1 MGFSLINV
9 DMGDGTIPK
18 SIEAVHSFWSDIDTR
33 QPILGAIMILMLPV
47 IVIYFIYT
55 WGSIRKRES
64 EIDAQVKAAHT
75 EHKRRKGD
83 KS

>member
-18 SIEAVHSFWSDIDTR
+18 SIEAVHSFWSDIYAK
-33 QPILGAIMILMLPV
+33 QPILGAIMILAIPV

-55 WGSIRKRES
+55 WGSIRKAES
-64 EIDAQVKAAHT
+64 ETDKRVKAVR
-75 EHKRRKGD
+75 EKQKRGKGG